1 MRKRRW
7 RKRKEKKQQRLGYR
21 GKVKGKS
28 DRCPGKRSDSRER
41 RRSKGWRQTLKR
53 KNERERVEGQ
63 VEGVV
68 GAEKQKVRGRGVLMA
83 VCRAGLEGTR
93 GLVGAEEQQGWW
105 MVSVGIDRK
114 GGEGSVVSSWPLPLP
129 LIRVAQVC

>member
-1 MRKRRW
+1 MEEEKG
-7 RKRKEKKQQRLGYR
+7 KKQQRLGYR

-41 RRSKGWRQTLKR
+41 RRRKGWRQTLKR

>member
-1 MRKRRW
+1 M
-7 RKRKEKKQQRLGYR
+7 
-21 GKVKGKS
+21 
-28 DRCPGKRSDSRER
+28 
-41 RRSKGWRQTLKR
+41 
-53 KNERERVEGQ
+53 
-63 VEGVV
+63 EGVV

-83 VCRAGLEGTR
+83 VCRAGLEGTW